1 MLILYN
7 FWLRFSSVFNPR
19 KQLGRFLGLVFGILF
34 SVFYGLLFG
43 YLFSSPDWEEVDLST
58 RENFLIGIAAFFF
71 FMTILK
77 GFYPTYQQ
85 LSTWTRPFFPLS
97 KFQRYNLKLSSD
109 FASVFFIPAI
119 GFAVALSLMARESL
133 GWPYIIK
140 YIIILF
146 AANIIRRMI
155 QAVLEFRFRR
165 LPQVL
170 VMILLGW
177 AAIIALQVMYP
188 IYAASP
194 VWADLLTFAL
204 IYVCGLLVEEVL
216 PFERKV
222 AIQPQNHKGNIFNSL
237 LFQNKKIRSSLL
249 VGFIFKLG
257 ILGVDIYMRQ
267 EKGEHLFNS
276 EILLWLVASPVLIF
290 NYVYNNL
297 WGYNRALWLTLDRAP
312 NAVHVLQQFYFRM
325 LLIPLLID
333 FILSTIY
340 FILHPEWTVI
350 GIVSWVVTA
359 IISIVFGFYWSLL
372 KPRLILKTISSKGN
386 TYVWSNVVSMLLT
399 ILLYGMLFTK
409 WLYWLTPV
417 YLVVSGLVYYY
428 TKKEYPELRKGVFQ
442 ELFKE

>member
-1 MLILYN
+1 
-7 FWLRFSSVFNPR
+7 
-19 KQLGRFLGLVFGILF
+19 
-34 SVFYGLLFG
+34 
-43 YLFSSPDWEEVDLST
+43 
-58 RENFLIGIAAFFF
+58 
-71 FMTILK
+71 
-77 GFYPTYQQ
+77 
-85 LSTWTRPFFPLS
+85 
-97 KFQRYNLKLSSD
+97 
-109 FASVFFIPAI
+109 
-119 GFAVALSLMARESL
+119 
-133 GWPYIIK
+133 
-140 YIIILF
+140 
-146 AANIIRRMI
+146 
-155 QAVLEFRFRR
+155 
-165 LPQVL
+165 
-170 VMILLGW
+170 MILLGW
-177 AAIIALQVMYP
+177 AAIIVLQVMYP